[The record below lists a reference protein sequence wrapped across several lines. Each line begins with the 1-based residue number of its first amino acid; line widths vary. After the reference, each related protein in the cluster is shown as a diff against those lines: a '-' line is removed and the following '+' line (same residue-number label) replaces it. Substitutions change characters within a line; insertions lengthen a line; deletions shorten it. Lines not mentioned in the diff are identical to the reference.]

1 MYFSILS
8 TKLSLFT
15 WQIKIYLITRYQL
28 LCYLPLVWILTR
40 VGQGEEAC
48 FKDGLWLVN
57 DGLLSVNDGEFSWFS
72 AKTVSN
78 NCTTFSGN
86 FIWNGN
92 WIVKIS
98 SQIVTVGFKSD
109 SKASLLVC
117 QSHPSLAVFSCFFE
131 KQVQVYLEPLTLCRM
146 WKTSNMG
153 GRREGLAGVWVR
165 GKMVCIETAP
175 PDRSKLAPRNLMWSK
190 NTRVG
195 RGSLIVEIRCCLKKR
210 HGKHTGISSAEY

>member
-1 MYFSILS
+1 MDF
-8 TKLSLFT
+8 
-15 WQIKIYLITRYQL
+15 
-28 LCYLPLVWILTR
+28 
-40 VGQGEEAC
+40 
-48 FKDGLWLVN
+48 

-72 AKTVSN
+72 AKNVSN
-78 NCTTFSGN
+78 NCTTFSDN
-86 FIWNGN
+86 FIW
-92 WIVKIS
+92 K
-98 SQIVTVGFKSD
+98 IVTVGFKSD

-175 PDRSKLAPRNLMWSK
+175 PDRSKLVPRNLMWSK
-190 NTRVG
+190 NTREG
-195 RGSLIVEIRCCLKKR
+195 RGSVIVQIRCCLKKWN
-210 HGKHTGISSAEY
+210 GKHTGISSSEY